1 MMSLEQFVIVVYCMV
16 DDLYGAVVGNVRLRA
31 RGPAPGLSDVDV
43 IVMEIVG
50 EFLGYHHDEKL
61 WVYFSRHWKAWFPKL
76 GHRSS
81 FVKQAGRLWRI
92 KQLIRE
98 SLAGQLGAFRDPHH
112 MVDGIPMEVCAL
124 GRATRLKSFRGMTAT
139 SYCAA
144 KKVEYHGFK
153 GHLLVT
159 FEGLITEFTLT
170 AANVDERQA
179 AWDLADDVVGWW
191 FGDKGYISAFFKS
204 LLKQQGIDLDTPAKK
219 NMKDTC
225 DPEERS
231 VRMRIRRRVE
241 TVIGQLTERFEL
253 GVVRAR
259 KTLQLTARV
268 ERKLLAHTVAFAI
281 NRMFGREPLDF
292 DGLLAQ

>member
-1 MMSLEQFVIVVYCMV
+1 MLTLEQFLIVVYCMV
-16 DDLYGAVVGNVRLRA
+16 DDLYRAIVGNVRLRT
-31 RGPAPGLSDVDV
+31 RGPAPRLYDVDV
-43 IVMEIVG
+43 LVMELVG
-50 EFLGYHHDEKL
+50 EFLGYHQDEKI
-61 WVYFSRHWKAWFPKL
+61 WAYFQQHWKAWFPGL

-81 FVKQAGRLWRI
+81 FVKQAAGLWRI
-92 KQLIRE
+92 KQLIRVG
-98 SLAGQLGAFRDPHH
+98 LAEQLGAFHDPHH
-112 MVDGIPMEVCAL
+112 LVDGVPMPVCVL
-124 GRATRLKSFRGMTAT
+124 GRAKRLKSFRGMTAT